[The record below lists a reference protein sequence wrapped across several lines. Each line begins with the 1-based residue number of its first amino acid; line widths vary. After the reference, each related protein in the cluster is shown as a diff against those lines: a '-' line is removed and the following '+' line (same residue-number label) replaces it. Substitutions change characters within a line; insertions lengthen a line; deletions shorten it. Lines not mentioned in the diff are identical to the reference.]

1 MCCCDFVYS
10 IFLFLHLCC
19 CDYLSSKC
27 VAKNIIAGKCD
38 IM

>member
-10 IFLFLHLCC
+10 IFLFSHLCC

-27 VAKNIIAGKCD
+27 IVENIIGGKCD